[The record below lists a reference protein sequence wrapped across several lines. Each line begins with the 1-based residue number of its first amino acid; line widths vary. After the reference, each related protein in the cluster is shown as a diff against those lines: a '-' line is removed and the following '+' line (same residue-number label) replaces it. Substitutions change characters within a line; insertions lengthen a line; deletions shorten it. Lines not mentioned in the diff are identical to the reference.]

1 MSRLGAGKSRPEGR
15 QGTGTESH
23 LNSRRRGGGQ
33 APLSETGRGEQDGLP
48 HHKLHP
54 QPPSTPH
61 QRGEASAQHR
71 AQNRGAG
78 GRLETTSVT
87 ERRSN
92 QDAAGGSR
100 GSRQR
105 SLQQTG
111 QQPPRCPVRALI
123 RKNSFLANLR

>member
-78 GRLETTSVT
+78 GRLKTTSVT
-87 ERRSN
+87 VHHGAYRDEQEQPGR
-92 QDAAGGSR
+92 GGR
-100 GSRQR
+100 LPRI
-105 SLQQTG
+105 TTA
-111 QQPPRCPVRALI
+111 QPPADRPAAPTSPRPRAH
-123 RKNSFLANLR
+123 

>member
-78 GRLETTSVT
+78 GAPGNHLSHCSS
-87 ERRSN
+87 RRV
-92 QDAAGGSR
+92 
-100 GSRQR
+100 
-105 SLQQTG
+105 
-111 QQPPRCPVRALI
+111 P
-123 RKNSFLANLR
+123 